1 MLLGS
6 ASSKTVRRTLMKLSS
21 GVNLNYLGD
30 PTPSWSLTSNNF
42 SKSLAESHEMTLR
55 SLPPV
60 INVPSVSIR
69 TELTPSKTTIIQWSI
84 SSTFFEQLLRQYYFA
99 KKLETQTAI
108 REKLCRTLSYE
119 KGKRKMLMKLTPRE

>member
-1 MLLGS
+1 
-6 ASSKTVRRTLMKLSS
+6 
-21 GVNLNYLGD
+21 
-30 PTPSWSLTSNNF
+30 
-42 SKSLAESHEMTLR
+42 
-55 SLPPV
+55 
-60 INVPSVSIR
+60 VSIR